1 VSGDVLD
8 AVLAFVG
15 WVRRAGVPVGPD
27 RVHAFAAALDALG
40 PAQLYWAGRLTLCG
54 SREDVVLFD
63 AAYRAYR
70 QGPAGRDGRSSSL
83 PRPASSPRRVLVPF
97 GLSTKDGDDAGDG
110 PHPATVAL
118 RASGHEL
125 LRHRDFGQLTSAER
139 DEVRTLLG
147 LLRPAAQTRPARR
160 FQPYPRGVVAPRRTL
175 RATLRA
181 LGEPARL
188 ARQRRR
194 DRPRRLVLLVDV
206 SGSMAPYADAL
217 LRFAHAAVR
226 CRPASTEV
234 FTLGTRLT
242 RVSRALRARDPEA
255 ALAAAGA
262 AIPDWSGGTRLGEV
276 LGAFVTRYAHPG
288 LARRATVVVFSDG
301 WERGDPAA
309 LAQAAVRLRRLAYR
323 VIWVSPHRGRP
334 GFAPTA
340 GGLAAVLPHL
350 DALVAGHSLA
360 ALTELVDT
368 LRAGR

>member
-1 VSGDVLD
+1 MSGDVLD

-15 WVRRAGVPVGPD
+15 WARRAGVPAGPD
-27 RVHAFAAALDALG
+27 RVHAFAAALAVLG
-40 PAQLYWAGRLTLCG
+40 PDQLYWAGRLTLCG

-70 QGPAGRDGRSSSL
+70 QGRGGDGGASVL
-83 PRPASSPRRVLVPF
+83 PRPASSPRHVLVPF
-97 GLSTKDGDDAGDG
+97 GLSTKDGVDAG
-110 PHPATVAL
+110 PQPATVTL
-118 RASGHEL
+118 RASSHEL
-125 LRHRDFGQLTSAER
+125 LRHRDFGQLSSVER
-139 DEVRTLLG
+139 DEVRALLA

-160 FQPYPRGVVAPRRTL
+160 FRPYPRGVVAPRRTL

-194 DRPRRLVLLVDV
+194 ERPRRLVLLVDV

-242 RVSRALRARDPEA
+242 RVSRALRARDPEV

-262 AIPDWSGGTRLGEV
+262 AIPDWSGGTRLGDG
-276 LGAFVTRYAHPG
+276 LAAFVARYAHPG

-309 LAQAAVRLRRLAYR
+309 LAQAAARLRRLAHR